1 MAPTPRIA
9 DIGAVPDGL
18 GEDLTR
24 FLQQVQRLLRTGVQ
38 TGGLSGSGSGASG
51 GGGTT
56 IIGGGTSSGGLPGM
70 DDPTPPP
77 TPSGVT
83 VDAGLSYVFF
93 ETAAPVFTMGAGYD
107 RTRVYIAQ
115 YPATAPTPPTFGD
128 AVLAYEFVG
137 QIGAMPAE
145 PATRL
150 CVWLK
155 WRSKAGYDSTTPAG
169 GINGF
174 IVETGQDVEL
184 LLKALTG
191 SITSSELHAALGARI
206 DLIDGPDTMAG
217 SVAARVL
224 AEATARGAAIT
235 SEQNA
240 RQAAD
245 TSLASSITT
254 LTASVGS
261 NAAAISSEQ
270 TARADADTA
279 LAGSI
284 SALASTVGGN
294 TADITAEQM
303 ARANADSAI
312 AGSVTTLAAQ
322 VGGSGGE
329 NLYMG
334 NYLLEAGPGVYGVG
348 GSILKSGGN
357 DPYHLLSGETLTI
370 SAELW
375 QDSESMSAGQVSMLF
390 IYAAVANGVWV
401 VTGVISS
408 SALSPERK
416 YTSLV
421 LPADADMHT
430 VGVGLYHQGGA
441 TNLSGAVFARR
452 IQVERG
458 EVATAYKAQSSVQA
472 AAIQAANTARA
483 DGDYALAQS
492 INTLSASVGENSTA
506 IQQEATARA
515 NVDGHLST
523 LYTVRTSLTSGGRTV
538 IGGFGLSGTSSATAG
553 ATIDFGVRADRF
565 WIGPPNDGSAPGV
578 GDILPF
584 IVQAT
589 PTTINGLAVP
599 AGVYINDAFIR
610 NGTITNAKI
619 GNAAI
624 DDAKIANLSAAKI
637 TAGSLAI
644 GQYIQSSNYIPGT
657 QGWRINADGSA
668 QFMAASIA
676 GQLTAGQIDTRG
688 LSIKDASGN
697 IILAA
702 GSALPAAYAAA
713 GTKNSE
719 VALGTNLVYNDCFE
733 EGIQGWTIGDNLMG
747 GAAIYRVVDLSD
759 AWRLSPVGSRNG
771 SVQYV
776 QQSGTDANPDA
787 YCDILSDP
795 IPVEVGSRYLVSAF
809 TGAGL
814 CSVHLFSYFYDGSG
828 AVVGNSY
835 STGDFSNSGE
845 KSGGSSLSDYKR
857 LHSIADIP
865 AGALYLRLVVR
876 KLNTAPGGGL
886 GSYIFFTR
894 AQVER
899 TGPDAVTPGPWS
911 PSGIS
916 NPTAIRNN
924 NPITPANV
932 STYISSAAI
941 GSAQIADLSVGDAKV
956 GNFIKSFNFNGAID
970 AAGNVTNIGTTGWA
984 LGRAGAMV
992 VDAAHIRGR
1001 LTASQINATTLTAI
1015 TANLGDVTAGTLS
1028 NSTGSTFINMNATG
1042 SQVLLRSGAFDYGT
1056 GRYPVQITADG
1067 EALFTKRVA
1076 SGTWSGS
1083 ALYFQRTTVGSPPS
1097 ITSGIVVI
1105 DTGYNYPYG
1114 QSINRDFIARV
1125 STFTTYG
1132 GDTTAPGQ
1140 YSHAVSIGL
1149 SARRGIPLFTTGAAQ
1164 NQSSN
1169 IFGANNDR
1177 IYIFMEVNMIHDS
1190 VSSTV
1195 FARNVVS
1202 ISWNLLLGV

>member
-1 MAPTPRIA
+1 MATTPRIA

-38 TGGLSGSGSGASG
+38 TGGISGSGSGSS

-56 IIGGGTSSGGLPGM
+56 IIGGGTSGSGLPGM

-115 YPATAPTPPTFGD
+115 YPASAPTPPTFGD

-155 WRSKAGYDSTTPAG
+155 WRTKAGYDSTTPAG

-191 SITSSELHAALGARI
+191 SITASELHAALGARI

-217 SVAARVL
+217 SVAARLL
-224 AEATARGAAIT
+224 AEATARSAAIT
-235 SEQNA
+235 TEQNA
-240 RQAAD
+240 RQTAD
-245 TSLASSITT
+245 TSLANSITT
-254 LTASVGS
+254 LTASVGA
-261 NAAAISSEQ
+261 NAAAISNEQTARVDADASLASSITTLASTVNGNTAAITAEQ
-270 TARADADTA
+270 TARANADLSIA
-279 LAGSI
+279 NSI
-284 SALASTVGGN
+284 STLVSWIDGN
-294 TADITAEQM
+294 
-303 ARANADSAI
+303 SA
-312 AGSVTTLAAQ
+312 V
-322 VGGSGGE
+322 
-329 NLYMG
+329 
-334 NYLLEAGPGVYGVG
+334 
-348 GSILKSGGN
+348 
-357 DPYHLLSGETLTI
+357 
-370 SAELW
+370 
-375 QDSESMSAGQVSMLF
+375 
-390 IYAAVANGVWV
+390 
-401 VTGVISS
+401 
-408 SALSPERK
+408 
-416 YTSLV
+416 
-421 LPADADMHT
+421 
-430 VGVGLYHQGGA
+430 
-441 TNLSGAVFARR
+441 
-452 IQVERG
+452 
-458 EVATAYKAQSSVQA
+458 
-472 AAIQAANTARA
+472 IQAEAETRA
-483 DGDYALAQS
+483 S
-492 INTLSASVGENSTA
+492 
-506 IQQEATARA
+506 
-515 NVDGHLST
+515 VDGHVAS

-538 IGGFGLSGTSSATAG
+538 VGGFGLSGTSSATAG

-637 TAGSLAI
+637 IAGSLAV
-644 GQYIQSSNYIPGT
+644 GQYIQSSNYIPGA

-668 QFMAASIA
+668 QFMAANIA

-697 IILAA
+697 VILAA
-702 GSALPAAYAAA
+702 GSALPTAYAAA
-713 GTKNSE
+713 GTLNSD
-719 VALGTNLVYNDCFE
+719 VVDGSNVVYNGDLGQGPLSVFSNNVAAE
-733 EGIQGWTIGDNLMG
+733 FGINLNPGWI
-747 GAAIYRVVDLSD
+747 
-759 AWRLSPVGSRNG
+759 LSPTGMVGT
-771 SVQYV
+771 SVGWAHQVTSTGNNENYCEV
-776 QQSGTDANPDA
+776 STEPFQVEPGTRMIASA
-787 YCDILSDP
+787 Y
-795 IPVEVGSRYLVSAF
+795 
-809 TGAGL
+809 TGAYRCRVIIGA
-814 CSVHLFSYFYDGSG
+814 YFFNESG
-828 AVVGNSY
+828 YVGY
-835 STGDFSNSGE
+835 SFPWDAASTNNME
-845 KSGGSSLSDYKR
+845 LSGGSGLSDYKR
-857 LHSIADIP
+857 IVNVMDIP
-865 AGALYLRLVVR
+865 SGAKYAKIILR
-876 KLNTAPGGGL
+876 KMETIEGGGDSWMFYTRIACKKT
-886 GSYIFFTR
+886 GST
-894 AQVER
+894 AS
-899 TGPDAVTPGPWS
+899 DPGPWA
-911 PSGIS
+911 PSGLA
-916 NPTAIRNN
+916 NPTNLSAV
-924 NPITPANV
+924 NPITPANI
-932 STYISSAAI
+932 STYIAAASI
-941 GSAQIADLSVGDAKV
+941 GEAQIANLSVGDAKV

-970 AAGNVTNIGTTGWA
+970 SAGNVTNIGTTGWA
-984 LGRAGAMV
+984 LGRAGVMV

-1067 EALFTKRVA
+1067 EALFTKQVA

-1190 VSSTV
+1190 VSTTV

-1202 ISWNLLLGV
+1202 VSWNLLLGV